1 MEDFRIKNN
10 KSTAS
15 NIPSRLYFNQNIRKR
30 VLVYI
35 NGQTP
40 EKAKYFN
47 ESRFEDLNE
56 AVKNEF
62 MLNKPVKYFFTNLCH
77 TPAFRASDNYTA
89 ESFVCSALRNLIKSG

>member
-1 MEDFRIKNN
+1 MKKYVEDFRIKNN

-62 MLNKPVKYFFTNLCH
+62 MLNKPVKYFFTNQGKLVKDFNYIIIKLY
-77 TPAFRASDNYTA
+77 PKFLLASP
-89 ESFVCSALRNLIKSG
+89 G